1 MSPGLRGVSGAGL
14 ATVASTSFELKS
26 GSKELLDENPLLP
39 KAPTAPFRAGSP
51 SGVVTRGL
59 AHALGK
65 DTVILRQ
72 RGSQIPADIG
82 GAHYHEYALDNLD
95 SSADWLRQWLGG

>member
-26 GSKELLDENPLLP
+26 GSKELLP
-39 KAPTAPFRAGSP
+39 KAPTAPLRAGSP

-82 GAHYHEYALDNLD
+82 GAHYHE
-95 SSADWLRQWLGG
+95 